1 MTLFIQD
8 QEVQHLLSMEDCIA
22 AMEIAFREY
31 AAGSSINL
39 PRIRLETPISK
50 PGMCYYV
57 NTHIGAVSKFET
69 ACIRIANQIRPVRTA
84 SADRV
89 RPIKING
96 EEHPSEYS
104 QRDWGI
110 VLLFSMKTGEP
121 LAIIQGF
128 TLSGIRVAATT
139 ALAAKYLAR
148 EDSETLGI
156 LGTGKMARRHV
167 EALSGVCPIKTVKV
181 YSPSEA
187 HLKEFCREI
196 KQSLE
201 LDVHPETEPKSV
213 VKGADIVCCATNS
226 LKPVV
231 LGEWLSPGQLVTT
244 IVNSDILGKKTEV
257 DEVAFIKSDVIVIN
271 DKTSA
276 IANKQ
281 TELLEPIEKKLFGW
295 EKIRELGKILIGDSY
310 GRTRPEEIIY
320 FKNNTGMA
328 IQFAAAG
335 HTIYQAAMK
344 QKGFCKEFP
353 TKMFGTDLTEWYQK
367 GFRPSN

>member
-8 QEVQHLLSMEDCIA
+8 QDVQNLLSMEDCIA
-22 AMEIAFREY
+22 AMEDAFKEY
-31 AAGSSINL
+31 AAGRAINL

-50 PGMCYYV
+50 PGTCYYV

-69 ACIRIANQIRPVRTA
+69 ACIRIANQIRPIRA
-84 SADRV
+84 IGADRV
-89 RPIKING
+89 RPIMING
-96 EEHPSEYS
+96 DDKPSEYS
-104 QRDWGI
+104 QRDWGLI
-110 VLLFSMKTGEP
+110 LLFSMQTGEP

-148 EDSETLGI
+148 ENSETLGI
-156 LGTGKMARRHV
+156 LGTGKMARKHV
-167 EALSGVCPIKTVKV
+167 EAVSGVRPIKKVKV

-187 HLKEFCREI
+187 HLKEFCHEMRL
-196 KQSLE
+196 SLE
-201 LDVHPETEPKSV
+201 LDVQPEKEPKSV
-213 VKGADIVCCATNS
+213 VKGADIICCATNS
-226 LKPVV
+226 LNPVV

-257 DEVAFIKSDVIVIN
+257 DESAFIKSDVIIIN
-271 DKTSA
+271 DKTSVL
-276 IANKQ
+276 ANNQ
-281 TELLEPIEKKLFGW
+281 IELLEPIEKKLFGW
-295 EKIRELGKILIGDSY
+295 EKIQELGKVVIGESS
-310 GRTRPEEIIY
+310 GRTRPDEIIY

-335 HTIYQAAMK
+335 HTIYQAAIK

-353 TKMFGTDLTEWYQK
+353 TEMFGTDLTEWYQK